1 MARTPLI
8 LRDSSVR
15 QLTVLKVAALSKH
28 KLRLPPTLLHIHGST
43 KLMLESRALK
53 AEKEGRCV
61 IHNGAVHFY
70 ETISDAGY
78 NSGAK
83 ILKWVGRKS
92 GQYGPTVLQAIRT

>member
-1 MARTPLI
+1 MMRE
-8 LRDSSVR
+8 D
-15 QLTVLKVAALSKH
+15 
-28 KLRLPPTLLHIHGST
+28 
-43 KLMLESRALK
+43 RALK

-83 ILKWVGRKS
+83 ILKWCGRKS
-92 GQYGPTVLQAIRT
+92 GYAGPQVMQAIKV